1 MDTSQDTSRSSAKR
15 HLEPLLEVRNLAVEF
30 HTRAGVVKAVDG
42 VSFSLRE
49 SETLAV
55 LGESGSGKSVTALAI
70 MGLLPKPAGRIVSG
84 DVLFRGRN
92 LVRSSEAELRMV
104 RGARI
109 SMIFQDPQSSLNPV
123 LTVGY
128 QIGEVLRHHRSASR
142 QEAKAAAIELM
153 ERVRIP
159 DARRRVNDHP
169 HQFSG
174 GMRQRVMIAMA
185 LALDPEIVVAD
196 EPTTALDV
204 TVQKQIMGLLKD
216 LQEQHKMGLIFITHD
231 LGVVADT
238 ADRLAVMYAGRIVET
253 GTIREV
259 YTKPAH
265 PYTLGLMRSVPGVN
279 QRGQHLLPIEGS
291 PPNLLSPP
299 SGCSFHPRC
308 PFARERC
315 EHDDPELREV
325 LPARQSACHY
335 AEEVLERV
343 TDKDG

>member
-1 MDTSQDTSRSSAKR
+1 MDAPQDMSSSSRHGR
-15 HLEPLLEVRNLAVEF
+15 LEPMLEVRDLAVEID
-30 HTRAGVVKAVDG
+30 TRAGVVKAVDG
-42 VSFSLRE
+42 VSLSLRE

-84 DVLFRGRN
+84 EVLFRGRD
-92 LVRSSEAELRMV
+92 LVRSSEAELRKV
-104 RGARI
+104 RGERI

-128 QIGEVLRHHRSASR
+128 QIGEALRHHRSVPR
-142 QEAKAAAIELM
+142 REAKAAAIELM
-153 ERVRIP
+153 DRVHIP
-159 DARRRVNDHP
+159 DARRRVNDYP

-185 LALDPEIVVAD
+185 LAQEPEIVIAD

-204 TVQKQIMGLLKD
+204 TVQKQIMSLLKD

-231 LGVVADT
+231 LGVIADT

-265 PYTLGLMRSVPGVN
+265 PYTLGLMSSVPAVN
-279 QRGQHLLPIEGS
+279 QRADHLLPIEGS

-308 PFARERC
+308 SFARERC
-315 EHDDPELREV
+315 GHEDPELREV
-325 LPARQSACHY
+325 LPARRSACHY
-335 AEEVLERV
+335 AEEVLDRV
-343 TDKDG
+343 PD